1 MITKNL
7 KDFSRREEEFYE
19 ENFCCDV
26 DLSNA
31 KDETYTAE
39 KILSETTE

>member
-7 KDFSRREEEFYE
+7 KDFLRREEEFYE
-19 ENFCCDV
+19 ENFCCAV

-31 KDETYTAE
+31 NDGTYTAE
-39 KILSETTE
+39 KILSEATE